1 LYKNKKMIRII
12 AIILA
17 ALMLLGLFVVA
28 IDALAAGETPVET
41 EDLTTEP
48 QNNGGDDISAET
60 LTKVKTTV
68 PELPSGYFYLTDPA
82 KTPRNISELVPHLD
96 AVTKAIRVGI
106 YYIYGSNNCLAFS
119 HNINSVKGGLALYST
134 FGDEYTFYNIVD
146 KGVTVMRD
154 FSAKRN
160 SSGIYYHTT
169 SGNTHIIYHCITE
182 QPIPL
187 DSLDKTIADYKKILG
202 ADSTVF
208 PLYVSGK
215 AYIGVGTYANKDASA
230 ADCENMKA
238 KLGVNFVPRVPNNT
252 SLSVIETESGKILF
266 KIDTTDQALYVR
278 PLQNTAETNYI
289 KTNVG
294 NIYDGTFEYKTTING
309 MYLVNILDIED
320 YIKSV
325 LPYEISASWP
335 DECLKA
341 FSIVVRSYTLSMLG
355 KSHRQ
360 QDFDMCD
367 ETHCQAYRGRLRS
380 TVRTDAAVDA
390 TLNIV
395 LAYNSKVCE
404 TFYYAIAGGVSES
417 AELVWGGTNYPYLVS
432 QPIPDEKYWNYT
444 NGIWS
449 FEVSESEL
457 FSYLQKQSTVARYV
471 KNPITSVRVSKY
483 TDAGYAYELEITD
496 SSGTVSTF
504 TKCDNIRS
512 ILTKYAK
519 SSRLTIGKSIQVT
532 VNDGKTVTIDPY
544 NVVQTDKDGKPVM
557 NTIAAGGSSAQT
569 VISGDGTVTTLPVSE
584 DSNYIISGT
593 GWGHGVGL
601 SQYGAR
607 DMANN
612 GYLWHEIATFFFPG
626 AYLAKLGDLSTNI
639 MPPKE
644 PEVETPSTETPSTE
658 TPSTETPST
667 ETPSTEAPSTETP
680 STETPSTET
689 PSTETPST
697 ETPSTEAPSTET
709 PSTEAPSTET
719 PSTEAPSTETPSTE
733 TPEEESS
740 GVKVV
745 VSTKRDRNVQT
756 NE

>member
-1 LYKNKKMIRII
+1 MARII

-17 ALMLLGLFVVA
+17 ALMLLGMFAAAAAYVFAADETVV
-28 IDALAAGETPVET
+28 ESE
-41 EDLTTEP
+41 ELTTAT
-48 QNNGGDDISAET
+48 QNDGGDDISAEA
-60 LTKVKTTV
+60 LPEEKTAL
-68 PELPSGYFYLTDPA
+68 PELPSGYFYLTDPS
-82 KTPRNISELVPHLD
+82 KTPRDISELVPHLD

-134 FGDEYTFYNIVD
+134 FGDEYTFYKIVD

-182 QPIPL
+182 EPVAL
-187 DSLDKTIADYKKILG
+187 EDVDKTIEEYKKILG
-202 ADSTVF
+202 ADATVF
-208 PLYVSGK
+208 PFYVSGK
-215 AYIGVGTYANKDASA
+215 AYIGVGTYPDKNASA

-238 KLGVNFVPRVPNNT
+238 KLGVNFVPRVPDNT

-266 KIDTTDQALYVR
+266 KMDTTNQALYVR
-278 PLQNTAETNYI
+278 PLKNESATNYI

-355 KSHRQ
+355 KSHKQ

-380 TVRTDAAVDA
+380 TDRTDAAVDA

-449 FEVSESEL
+449 FEVSEAEL
-457 FSYLQKQSTVARYV
+457 FNYLQNQSTVSRYV

-496 SSGTVSTF
+496 TSGTVSTF
-504 TKCDNIRS
+504 TKCDNVRT

-519 SSRLTIGKSIQVT
+519 SSRLTIGKSVQVT

-544 NVVQTDKDGKPVM
+544 NVVCTDKDGKPVM
-557 NTIAAGGSSAQT
+557 NTIAAGSDSAQA
-569 VISGDGTVTTLPVSE
+569 VISGSGTVTTLPVSE
-584 DSNYIISGT
+584 NSNYIISGT

-626 AYLAKLGDLSTNI
+626 AYLAKLNDLSTDI
-639 MPPKE
+639 MPKEEPKE
-644 PEVETPSTETPSTE
+644 ETPE
-658 TPSTETPST
+658 
-667 ETPSTEAPSTETP
+667 
-680 STETPSTET
+680 
-689 PSTETPST
+689 
-697 ETPSTEAPSTET
+697 
-709 PSTEAPSTET
+709 
-719 PSTEAPSTETPSTE
+719 TE
-733 TPEEESS
+733 TPE
-740 GVKVV
+740 VKEA
-745 VSTKRDRNVQT
+745 

>member
-1 LYKNKKMIRII
+1 MYKNKKMARII

-17 ALMLLGLFVVA
+17 ALMLLGMFAAAAAYVFAADETVV
-28 IDALAAGETPVET
+28 ESE
-41 EDLTTEP
+41 ELTTAT
-48 QNNGGDDISAET
+48 QNDGGDDISAEA
-60 LTKVKTTV
+60 LPEEKTAL
-68 PELPSGYFYLTDPA
+68 PELPSGYFYLTDPS
-82 KTPRNISELVPHLD
+82 KTPRDISELVPHLD

-134 FGDEYTFYNIVD
+134 FGDEYTFYKIVD

-182 QPIPL
+182 EPVAL
-187 DSLDKTIADYKKILG
+187 EDVDKTIEEYKKILG
-202 ADSTVF
+202 ADATVF
-208 PLYVSGK
+208 PFYVSGK
-215 AYIGVGTYANKDASA
+215 AYIGVGTYPDKNASA

-238 KLGVNFVPRVPNNT
+238 KLGVNFVPRVPDNT

-266 KIDTTDQALYVR
+266 KMDTTNQALYVR
-278 PLQNTAETNYI
+278 PLKNESATNYI

-355 KSHRQ
+355 KSHKQ

-380 TVRTDAAVDA
+380 TDRTDAAVDA

-449 FEVSESEL
+449 FEVSEAEL
-457 FSYLQKQSTVARYV
+457 FNYLQNQSTVSRYV

-496 SSGTVSTF
+496 TSGTVSTF
-504 TKCDNIRS
+504 TKCDNVRT

-519 SSRLTIGKSIQVT
+519 SSRLTIGKSVQVT

-544 NVVQTDKDGKPVM
+544 NVVCTDKDGKPVM
-557 NTIAAGGSSAQT
+557 NTIAAGSDSAQA
-569 VISGDGTVTTLPVSE
+569 VISGSGTVTTLPVSE
-584 DSNYIISGT
+584 NSNYIISGT

-626 AYLAKLGDLSTNI
+626 AYLAKLNDLSTDI
-639 MPPKE
+639 MPKEEPKE
-644 PEVETPSTETPSTE
+644 ETPE
-658 TPSTETPST
+658 
-667 ETPSTEAPSTETP
+667 
-680 STETPSTET
+680 
-689 PSTETPST
+689 
-697 ETPSTEAPSTET
+697 
-709 PSTEAPSTET
+709 
-719 PSTEAPSTETPSTE
+719 TE
-733 TPEEESS
+733 TPE
-740 GVKVV
+740 VKEA
-745 VSTKRDRNVQT
+745 